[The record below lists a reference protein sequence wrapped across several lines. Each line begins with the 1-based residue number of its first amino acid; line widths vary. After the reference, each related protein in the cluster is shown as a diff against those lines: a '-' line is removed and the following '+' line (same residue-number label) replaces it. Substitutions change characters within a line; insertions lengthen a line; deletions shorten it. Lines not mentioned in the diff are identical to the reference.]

1 MDRGLLKATGQL
13 AAAALTVAAFLLCG
27 CSRHAGGSIDTANAG
42 SDACVDSLS
51 DKINSLT
58 AAFRFDQAVELS
70 QTMLDST
77 AAFPESVSRLKAL
90 AYAGQ
95 TYMMSDRYDMAGPV
109 LEEGMS
115 LWRRLRDSGR
125 FAGDYLPVYV
135 LYNGLSIYAITCE
148 MNYEKAIA
156 ILTEGISMAE
166 LQGRSGDYSI
176 LCFNLVFTYY
186 LRGDAE
192 GLPVALDLYSRGK
205 GRSSEQ
211 MLFLGAYSSALMY
224 FVGQDFVSAEK
235 YVLEALESPF
245 LSMSP
250 MGVHNLYAMVLAEKG
265 NVEQARV
272 HFEKAWDYR
281 DIETATTVS
290 NVCLSYGN
298 FLLDNGEPAAAAD
311 LFAQGLRLNDD
322 INNNVFTYRLYR
334 GLSSA
339 CQQQG
344 RWQDALEYYQKYDQQ
359 ADSIFSIKRERA
371 TAALVLQYE
380 TARHE
385 AQIQKMKSIM
395 QMIAVASAAALVILV
410 VLLTMYR
417 HKNRMYTSIVRQYRE
432 ALRKEKTLEE
442 RISALSHPTGS
453 ERTQQQGDTSLPQG
467 KGDELFASIERLM
480 QHDRLYRQQNITRD
494 KLAEIVG
501 TNRTYVS
508 RIINER
514 TGKTFN
520 QYVSSYR
527 ISEALQILTD
537 PSSKIQMKTIAIE
550 SGFCSFSTFA
560 KQFKDEVGMTPSKY
574 REKVIELCKYDN
586 SRRKDAET
594 SN

>member
-13 AAAALTVAAFLLCG
+13 AAAAMAVAALLLCACTRPASG
-27 CSRHAGGSIDTANAG
+27 PPDSARTE
-42 SDACVDSLS
+42 ACVDSMS
-51 DKINSLT
+51 AQIGELT
-58 AAFRFDQAVELS
+58 AAFRFDRAVELS
-70 QTMLDST
+70 DAMLDST
-77 AAFPESVSRLKAL
+77 ASCPESASRLKAL

-95 TYMMSDRYDMAGPV
+95 TYMMSDRYDKAGPV
-109 LEEGMS
+109 LEEGIA
-115 LWRRLRDSGR
+115 LWRRLRDSGT

-205 GRSSEQ
+205 AGSSDQ
-211 MLFLGAYSSALMY
+211 MLFLGAYSAALMY
-224 FVGQDFVSAEK
+224 FTGGDYASAER
-235 YVLEALESPF
+235 YVLEALDSPY

-265 NVEQARV
+265 EREQARAQY
-272 HFEKAWDYR
+272 EKAWSYR

-290 NVCLSYGN
+290 NVCLSYGS
-298 FLLDNGEPAAAAD
+298 FLLDCGEPAAAAE
-311 LFAQGLRLNDD
+311 LFTQGLRLNDD
-322 INNNVFTYRLYR
+322 INNNVFTYKLYR
-334 GLSSA
+334 GLSRA
-339 CQQQG
+339 CQQLG

-385 AQIQKMKSIM
+385 AQLQKMKSIM
-395 QMIAVASAAALVILV
+395 QMIAVASAAALVILA
-410 VLLTMYR
+410 VLWTMYR

-432 ALRKEKTLEE
+432 ALRKEKTLED
-442 RISALSHPTGS
+442 RIASL
-453 ERTQQQGDTSLPQG
+453 TQAQQGDTALSPG

-480 QHDRLYRQQNITRD
+480 QQERLYRQQNITRD

-520 QYVSSYR
+520 QYISSYR

-537 PSSKIQMKTIAIE
+537 PSSKVQMKTIAIE

-574 REKVIELCKYDN
+574 REKVIELCEYDN
-586 SRRKDAET
+586 SRINDAET